1 VASASITLDGV
12 PTDSQ
17 VCYQCLVSDPK
28 NTDYIQ
34 AATLQIYRPFEYQER
49 MSVNDVIGSMY
60 PIALSGKRS
69 AARGSITMI
78 THTQQQAN
86 MMRTLFSTGRSLMFR
101 VISEARPE
109 RPAIAIAVSKVAEE
123 PVILPHISRPER
135 KWNIDFVEVAL
146 PVIEQLFVTENTWGE
161 VEPPSGVAG
170 SYSTW
175 GDLVANTTE
184 APNWYYVV
192 SNPAVIN

>member
-1 VASASITLDGV
+1 MSI
-12 PTDSQ
+12 
-17 VCYQCLVSDPK
+17 
-28 NTDYIQ
+28 
-34 AATLQIYRPFEYQER
+34 
-49 MSVNDVIGSMY
+49 NDVIGSAY

-101 VISEARPE
+101 VMSEARPE
-109 RPAIAIAVSKVAEE
+109 KPAIAIAVSKVAEE

-135 KWNIDFVEVAL
+135 KWNIDFVEIAL
-146 PVIEQLFVTENTWGE
+146 PVIDQLFITENTWGE
-161 VEPPSGVAG
+161 VDPPSGVAG
-170 SYSTW
+170 SYDTW